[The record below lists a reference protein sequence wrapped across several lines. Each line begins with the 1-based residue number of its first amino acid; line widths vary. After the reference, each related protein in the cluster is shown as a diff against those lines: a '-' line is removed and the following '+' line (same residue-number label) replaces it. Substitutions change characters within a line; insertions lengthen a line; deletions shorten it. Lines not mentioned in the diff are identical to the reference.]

1 MTRNEFALKVKDK
14 IDLMVMSKDV
24 DYEYESIPMG
34 NNKFFV
40 IYCSRITNGREEDI
54 GEVTDFEFYVEE
66 DDETI
71 EAITATS
78 TEWDKC
84 KDDVDYV
91 LLCTT
96 NWK

>member
-1 MTRNEFALKVKDK
+1 MTRNEFALKVKAK
-14 IDLMVMSKDV
+14 LDLMVMSKDL
-24 DYEYESIPMG
+24 DYKYESIPMG

-40 IYCSRITNGREEDI
+40 IYCTRITNGREEDL
-54 GEVTDFEFYVEE
+54 GEVTDFEFYVVE
-66 DDETI
+66 DNKTI

-78 TEWDKC
+78 TVWDKC